1 MRRFSTNEETNNR
14 LLSVDVPLYRFASIR
29 STIRSHAQSHR
40 VTRMLILVSTCFLL
54 LNAPLH
60 ICTISLKYYTLNKSE
75 LLHNSY
81 KPSFDNSTEITTSTI
96 IDNLIS
102 TTATTYREN
111 SSKIN
116 LKLFR
121 IVYTIMIISLHISYL
136 SYSINFFLYSFC
148 GMKFRQELM
157 KFLSRCGKY
166 RGEIQTPHL
175 VSGQHWL

>member
-1 MRRFSTNEETNNR
+1 
-14 LLSVDVPLYRFASIR
+14 
-29 STIRSHAQSHR
+29 
-40 VTRMLILVSTCFLL
+40 MLILVSTCFLL

-60 ICTISLKYYTLNKSE
+60 ICTISLKYYTVNKSV
-75 LLHNSY
+75 LFDNSY

-102 TTATTYREN
+102 TTAITNREN

-116 LKLFR
+116 LKLFH